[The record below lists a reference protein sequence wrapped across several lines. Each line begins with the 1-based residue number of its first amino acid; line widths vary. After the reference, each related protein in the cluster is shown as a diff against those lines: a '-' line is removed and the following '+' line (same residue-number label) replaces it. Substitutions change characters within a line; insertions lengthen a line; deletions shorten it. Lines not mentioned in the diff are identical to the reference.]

1 MNSALF
7 LPLPAQKKRKKWQGA
22 GCPPLGCLCTDTA
35 HQQPFPVG
43 GMMLKDDGIL
53 LLIEKCTEFY
63 TQIETGYPVAAQQRL
78 AIIQLPVEQ
87 SYTT

>member
-1 MNSALF
+1 
-7 LPLPAQKKRKKWQGA
+7 
-22 GCPPLGCLCTDTA
+22 
-35 HQQPFPVG
+35 
-43 GMMLKDDGIL
+43 MMLKDDGIL